1 MNKQN
6 KQYWINYFTRK
17 IRYSNRI
24 GAHSNC
30 IRVFRNNTY
39 LHEKTKFDICWKL
52 IGEGFTVFTECIFN
66 DGGRADVM
74 AINDK
79 NAWLIEIETKKSK
92 KEMAK
97 KMQSK
102 EKYPDIFDIVFI
114 IAEDFNRE
122 TWNL

>member
-24 GAHSNC
+24 SSHNNC
-30 IRVFRNNTY
+30 IRVFKNNTY
-39 LHEKTKFDICWKL
+39 LHERVKFDICWKL
-52 IGEGFTVFTECIFN
+52 IKEGYIVFTECIFN

-79 NAWLIEIETKKSK
+79 TAWLIEIETKKSP

-97 KMQSK
+97 KIQSK
-102 EKYPDIFDIVFI
+102 ENYPDIFDLVFV
-114 IAEDFNRE
+114 IAEDFDKD